1 MTGLGNETRIEKVI
15 PDHSGIRGCIMGNY
29 LVVSRVENLEK
40 HMALSRE
47 YGVSFEINDFYD
59 PDVLEDRQQ
68 QQHIIA
74 KYREIGIP
82 EGSTMHGAFLDV
94 VVFSQ
99 DPGIRKVSERR
110 MRQSMELAAE
120 LGVKGVVFHTNVNPM
135 LSAKEYDDN
144 AVRGTSLYLE
154 NLLSDFPDIEIYLEN
169 MFDASPDVLVQI
181 SQNLSHHPNYG
192 VCFDYAHAMIYGTAI
207 DNWAKQLAPYV
218 KHIHINDN
226 DLKHDLHL
234 ALGTGRIDWKQFFE
248 YYNMYFRDCSVLI
261 ETTRPDM
268 QRTSL
273 EYLAETGGIYG
284 E

>member
-59 PDVLEDRQQ
+59 PDVLEDRQR

-135 LSAKEYDDN
+135 LSARYLLLYTIIQKNQLFVSSSADIRCTRTDLPGNPLTADSYVTGVLHN
-144 AVRGTSLYLE
+144 STS
-154 NLLSDFPDIEIYLEN
+154 
-169 MFDASPDVLVQI
+169 
-181 SQNLSHHPNYG
+181 
-192 VCFDYAHAMIYGTAI
+192 
-207 DNWAKQLAPYV
+207 
-218 KHIHINDN
+218 
-226 DLKHDLHL
+226 
-234 ALGTGRIDWKQFFE
+234 
-248 YYNMYFRDCSVLI
+248 
-261 ETTRPDM
+261 TR
-268 QRTSL
+268 
-273 EYLAETGGIYG
+273 
-284 E
+284 